1 MLSKDKKKSIIESFR
16 LSEKDTGSVEI
27 QVALRSE
34 RIKEL
39 TEHFKTHK
47 KDHHGRR
54 GLLRLVSERRSLLDY
69 LKRIDQN
76 RYVNLI
82 DRLSLRK

>member
-1 MLSKDKKKSIIESFR
+1 MLSRDKKKSIIESFR